1 MKVIITMAGA
11 GSRFKEAGI
20 QEEKYKLQVKGQTM
34 FEYAMESL
42 RPFFGHEFIF
52 ITREGHS
59 PDNFLVDHCE
69 SLGIEAFQTVEL
81 NALTAGQATTAQ
93 QAAEHVDCSESIL
106 IYNIDTYVE
115 EGHLSPDSLRGD
127 GCIPVFQ
134 TEGGSWSYVKVN
146 DSEEAV
152 EVREKEPIS
161 DLASIGLYYFRTFG
175 IFTKAILESGD
186 AVEEE
191 YGEKYIAPLY
201 NWLIER
207 GYSVQIDRI
216 PESAIH
222 ILGTPSDVAAFDPG
236 FKERYGV

>member
-11 GSRFKEAGI
+11 GSRFKEADI
-20 QEEKYKLQVKGQTM
+20 QEEKYKLQVKEQTM

-42 RPFFGHEFIF
+42 RPFFDHEFIF

-59 PDNFLVDHCE
+59 SNDFLVDRCR

-81 NALTAGQATTAQ
+81 KTLTAGQAATAHE
-93 QAAEHVDCSESIL
+93 AGEYVDDSEPIL
-106 IYNIDTYVE
+106 IYNVDTYIE

-127 GCIPVFQ
+127 ACIPVFQ

-161 DLASIGLYYFRTFG
+161 DLASIGLYYFGEFRLFRE
-175 IFTKAILESGD
+175 ALLEAGD

-191 YGEKYIAPLY
+191 YGEQYIAPLY
-201 NWLIER
+201 NWLIEN
-207 GYSVQIDRI
+207 GYSVLISRI
-216 PESAIH
+216 PESAVH
-222 ILGTPSDVAAFDPG
+222 VLGTPSDVAAFDPG
-236 FKERYGV
+236 FRNRYAL